1 MDISIACSDRS
12 QTPELQ
18 PGETAAPGR
27 IVAEPAETRGAGFVV
42 ERRARSAVRRL
53 LAGVGVRISAS
64 AHPPIV
70 VVSKAAHRD
79 TT

>member
-18 PGETAAPGR
+18 PGQTAAARR
-27 IVAEPAETRGAGFVV
+27 IVAEPAEAPAAGFVV
-42 ERRARSAVRRL
+42 ERGAGSTVRRL
-53 LAGVGVRISAS
+53 LVGVCVSIPAS
-64 AHPPIV
+64 AHPPV
-70 VVSKAAHRD
+70 VIESKAAHRD

>member
-18 PGETAAPGR
+18 SRQTATARR
-27 IVAEPAETRGAGFVV
+27 IVAEPAVARAAALAV
-42 ERRARSAVRRL
+42 ERGARSAVRRL
-53 LAGVGVRISAS
+53 LVAIGMRISAS
-64 AHPPIV
+64 AHSPIV
-70 VVSKAAHRD
+70 IVSKAAHRD